1 MNKIST
7 LKNKLVE
14 ARKQSLSVMSGI
26 SHRLEKVSEVNGVS
40 YINDSKSTDME
51 STLFSLENIK
61 QPIVWIVGASD
72 TEQHIELVEREV
84 KLKVKSV
91 ISFGSYSAELSEK
104 LTPLTDSF
112 THFVSL
118 ESALK
123 KATESASSGDV
134 ILFSPANSSYELY
147 ESYRERGNHFRQL
160 VNELGGS
167 TLLDF

>member
-14 ARKQSLSVMSGI
+14 ARKESLSAMSDI
-26 SHRLEKVSEVNGVS
+26 AHRLEKVSEVNGIT

-51 STLFSLENIK
+51 STLYSLENIK

-91 ISFGSYSAELSEK
+91 VSFGNFNSDLSKK
-104 LTPLTDSF
+104 LTPITDSF
-112 THFVSL
+112 THFITL
-118 ESALK
+118 ESAVK
-123 KATESASSGDV
+123 KAFELASSGDV
-134 ILFSPANSSYELY
+134 VLFSPANSSYELY
-147 ESYRERGNHFRQL
+147 ENYRERGNHFREII
-160 VNELGGS
+160 NNIK
-167 TLLDF
+167 